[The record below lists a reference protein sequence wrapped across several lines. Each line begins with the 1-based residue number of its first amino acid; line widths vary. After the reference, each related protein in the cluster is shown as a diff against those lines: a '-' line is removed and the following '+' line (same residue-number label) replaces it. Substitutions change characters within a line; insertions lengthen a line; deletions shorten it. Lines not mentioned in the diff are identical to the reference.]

1 MSIDIEIIMSVDTEI
16 IMSLD
21 TITLVH
27 SICQQPCLL
36 LHSKPKFSVKF
47 IHVLATVFFTACV
60 AKNSDKGNKGGL

>member
-1 MSIDIEIIMSVDTEI
+1 MSIDTEI
-16 IMSLD
+16 IMSID
-21 TITLVH
+21 TISLVR

-36 LHSKPKFSVKF
+36 HSKPGFSVKF